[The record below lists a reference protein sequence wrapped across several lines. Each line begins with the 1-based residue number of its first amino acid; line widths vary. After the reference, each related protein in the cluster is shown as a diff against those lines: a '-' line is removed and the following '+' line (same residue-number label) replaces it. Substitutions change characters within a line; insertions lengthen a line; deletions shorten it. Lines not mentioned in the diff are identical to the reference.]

1 MAKTIEIP
9 EAKIRQAIW
18 MLKTNKTKK
27 SICEHLG
34 IAYNTKRIDTIIS
47 EFREKQA
54 RTQELK
60 TKARQKPLTH
70 SEELSIISSYEEGES
85 MSAIAEKLY
94 LTPQRIKKVLLTH
107 GVPLRARKKK
117 GAAQVD
123 HIVQD
128 LEVKFSIGDRVFV
141 SSTSEFATIQDVFD
155 EEWIQYHSENYRSRY
170 VELSPLKEARK
181 QFGEEFE
188 GREDVHWN
196 IYWEYENGRSCKSFA
211 MKHEIARH
219 QEDIARYGRETYLI
233 AIMGDQ
239 SHYRELPRHQLFPIR
254 HENGN

>member
-1 MAKTIEIP
+1 M
-9 EAKIRQAIW
+9 
-18 MLKTNKTKK
+18 
-27 SICEHLG
+27 
-34 IAYNTKRIDTIIS
+34 
-47 EFREKQA
+47 
-54 RTQELK
+54 
-60 TKARQKPLTH
+60 
-70 SEELSIISSYEEGES
+70 
-85 MSAIAEKLY
+85 
-94 LTPQRIKKVLLTH
+94 
-107 GVPLRARKKK
+107 
-117 GAAQVD
+117 
-123 HIVQD
+123 
-128 LEVKFSIGDRVFV
+128 
-141 SSTSEFATIQDVFD
+141 FD
-155 EEWIQYHSENYRSRY
+155 EELIQYHSENYRSRY
-170 VELSPLKEARK
+170 VELSPLKEAQK

>member
-34 IAYNTKRIDTIIS
+34 IAYNTKRIDAIIN
-47 EFREKQA
+47 EFREKQE
-54 RTQELK
+54 RIQELK
-60 TKARQKPLTH
+60 EKAQQKSLTH
-70 SEELSIISSYEEGES
+70 NEELNIISSYEEAES
-85 MSAIAEKLY
+85 MSAIAEQLY
-94 LTPQRIKKVLLTH
+94 LTPQRIKMILLTH
-107 GVPLRARKKK
+107 GIPLRARKKR

-123 HIVQD
+123 HIVQN
-128 LEVKFSIGDRVFV
+128 LEIKFNIGDRVFA
-141 SSTSEFATIQDVFD
+141 SNTSEFATIQDVFD
-155 EEWIQYHSENYRSRY
+155 EEWIQYHSETYRSRY

-181 QFGEEFE
+181 KFGEDFE
-188 GREDVHWN
+188 GLEDVHWN
-196 IYWEYENGRSCKSFA
+196 IYWEYDNGRSCKAFA

-233 AIMGDQ
+233 AIMGYQ
-239 SHYRELPRHQLFPIR
+239 SHYKELPRHQLFPVKY
-254 HENGN
+254 ENGN

>member
-9 EAKIRQAIW
+9 EAKVRQAIW

-47 EFREKQA
+47 EFRDKQA
-54 RTQELK
+54 RTKELK
-60 TKARQKPLTH
+60 TKARHKSLTH
-70 SEELSIISSYEEGES
+70 NEELSIISSYEEGES
-85 MSAIAEKLY
+85 MSALAQKLY
-94 LTPQRIKKVLLTH
+94 LTPQRIKKVLLSH
-107 GVPLRARKKK
+107 GIPLRARKKK
-117 GAAQVD
+117 GAAKVD
-123 HIVQD
+123 HIIQD

-141 SSTSEFATIQDVFD
+141 SNTSEFATIQDVFD
-155 EEWIQYHSENYRSRY
+155 EEWIQYHSESYRSRY
-170 VELSPLKEARK
+170 VELSAIKEARK
-181 QFGEEFE
+181 KFG
-188 GREDVHWN
+188 EDVHWN
-196 IYWEYENGRSCKSFA
+196 IYWEYTNGRSCKAFA